1 MESKNIKKIV
11 DKSFRGSKTAV
22 LSSLIEDIPKGET
35 EIPTGT
41 LVLVPAM
48 QGNLIFRRLDKPKLA
63 KYGFIPFV
71 VSAKGKELG
80 ITEEYLQWFFTHES
94 LSEYWNDVAIG
105 GVLRRIPRKVLLNT
119 TVPIPRNK
127 ITGSIKSEINVT
139 SPFRDYVKTFYEQY
153 RTNLKHEQYRT
164 NLKHEQYSTCA
175 ILAGVI
181 SEAILYQLLLENDV
195 KRSLLDKDNGLGL
208 GKLVTYVELLQLDK
222 SLELNLQ
229 HFKAINKLRNSSV
242 HFGKVL
248 RDKEVKTVTKAD
260 LTVFD
265 EVVKQFGI

>member
-153 RTNLKHEQYRT
+153 RTNLKHEQY
-164 NLKHEQYSTCA
+164 STCA